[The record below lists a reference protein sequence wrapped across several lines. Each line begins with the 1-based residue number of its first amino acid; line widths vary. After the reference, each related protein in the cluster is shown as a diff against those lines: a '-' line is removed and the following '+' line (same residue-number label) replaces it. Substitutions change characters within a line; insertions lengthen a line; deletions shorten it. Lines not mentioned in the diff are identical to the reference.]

1 MICGARRPRPSCA
14 ASETSHV
21 RHWTV
26 SISGSNR
33 RHVRIE
39 RRLDRGLPVRLAG
52 PANDLLG
59 RVVLGPL
66 RDCGLCLD
74 HAADHG
80 GNAVHIDMLETAA
93 TRIGD
98 KANRQDQVEERHY
111 GAPSAVSGRLP
122 RLGRAVTAGGKVGT
136 LVLRRRPVNCVFVRN
151 DETFYRWL
159 QSVLYFTDVARTR
172 MIASV
177 TTPKPRSSRDRQFV
191 SSASSSQD
199 CGAHEDA
206 TVAQPMSI
214 AAGDAG
220 AAGLRWPPQEVEV
233 MTKKWIKPS
242 MCQVP
247 AGMEISRYQSAEIA
261 RRK

>member
-1 MICGARRPRPSCA
+1 M
-14 ASETSHV
+14 
-21 RHWTV
+21 
-26 SISGSNR
+26 
-33 RHVRIE
+33 
-39 RRLDRGLPVRLAG
+39 
-52 PANDLLG
+52 
-59 RVVLGPL
+59 
-66 RDCGLCLD
+66 
-74 HAADHG
+74 
-80 GNAVHIDMLETAA
+80 
-93 TRIGD
+93 
-98 KANRQDQVEERHY
+98 
-111 GAPSAVSGRLP
+111 
-122 RLGRAVTAGGKVGT
+122 
-136 LVLRRRPVNCVFVRN
+136 RN

-177 TTPKPRSSRDRQFV
+177 TAPKPRSSRDRRFV